1 MKSILVVT
9 LACSMILSVVAVVSA
24 QEEPTVD
31 TATITEEVANEDP
44 GLLPGNPFYF
54 LKEWGRGVQRF
65 FISDPIK
72 QVEFELKITTEKGEE
87 LEKVAELNRQEA
99 IEKAFKNYE
108 KAMTALQEK
117 LGELEGLSNN
127 PGANELLQKIA
138 ENTERHEELFQNL
151 TIRYETL
158 KGYIQPLQEGWENV
172 VSPLFKNNSGEE
184 QLQNRIMEMTQGGS
198 PGYGVLN
205 QIMERVRQEIIAQPE
220 NQAADSSDETV
231 GIGNQINEA
240 TEERMQE
247 SQSYP
252 MPGLDANK
260 LDSIMLNIRKTLNI
274 GQTKYAVQPEVCAD
288 IYIPVCGADEK
299 SYSNECY
306 ATRAGV
312 NVAHEGECR
321 E

>member
-1 MKSILVVT
+1 MREILAAALIILMT
-9 LACSMILSVVAVVSA
+9 LFTVAVVLA
-24 QEEPTVD
+24 QEESSAETE
-31 TATITEEVANEDP
+31 TTTEEIAVEDP

-72 QVEFELKITTEKGEE
+72 QVEFELKITTEKGKE

-108 KAMTALQEK
+108 KAMSELQEK
-117 LGELEGLSNN
+117 LGTLESFSNN
-127 PGANELLQKIA
+127 PGVNELLQKIA

-151 TIRYETL
+151 ITRYETL
-158 KGYIQPLQEGWENV
+158 KDYTQPLREGWGNV
-172 VSPLFKNNSGEE
+172 ISPLFENNSSGG
-184 QLQNRIMEMTQGGS
+184 QLQSRIMEMIQEGS
-198 PGYGVLN
+198 PAYEVLN
-205 QIMERVRQEIIAQPE
+205 QVMERVKQEGQAQPE
-220 NQAADSSDETV
+220 NQTADPDS
-231 GIGNQINEA
+231 EA
-240 TEERMQE
+240 VEERMEEGQPY
-247 SQSYP
+247 S

-260 LDSIMLNIRKTLNI
+260 LDSIMLSIRKAFNI
-274 GQTKYAVQPEVCAD
+274 GQTKYAIQPEVCAD
-288 IYIPVCGADEK
+288 VYIPVCGADRK

-312 NVAHEGECR
+312 NVAYGGECK